1 MKRIVL
7 IALLLVLALPFVAM
21 AQESTAEAT
30 PPADQPPVE
39 NPLPPVEPAPVDDL
53 TEEATFLE
61 NILRLVSDVTYIP
74 SAAAGVIVFTS
85 AISLVLFKVFGFA
98 LSGPRRMLLALAIQ
112 IVVWVAYV
120 LLTRAGLQSQF
131 NQWYETVVTFVQ
143 AILPLFGAVAF
154 GHVGYEKMKEWGVP
168 VLGYKP
174 PRAA

>member
-1 MKRIVL
+1 MKRLSLLLL
-7 IALLLVLALPFVAM
+7 IALLAALPFAAL
-21 AQESTAEAT
+21 AQDATAEPTA
-30 PPADQPPVE
+30 PADEPPIE
-39 NPLPPVEPAPVDDL
+39 NPLPPVEEDL

-61 NILRLVSDVTYIP
+61 TILRLVSDVTYIP

-98 LSGPRRMLLALAIQ
+98 LSGASRMLLALAIQ
-112 IVVWVAYV
+112 VVVWVAYV
-120 LLTRAGLQSQF
+120 LLTRAGLQTQF

-174 PRAA
+174 PRNA

>member
-1 MKRIVL
+1 MKRIVT
-7 IALLLVLALPFVAM
+7 LLLGASLLLSPVYAH

-39 NPLPPVEPAPVDDL
+39 NPLPPVEDDL

-85 AISLVLFKVFGFA
+85 AISLVLFKVFGFS

-174 PRAA
+174 PRTA